1 MWSRGD
7 LVSVDS
13 REAGTR
19 VGSYSEEM
27 DTEKITWSGESTI
40 QCSDVM
46 FTSVTPIN
54 SKKVGER
61 R

>member
-1 MWSRGD
+1 M
-7 LVSVDS
+7 DS
-13 REAGTR
+13 READTR